1 MFHHLFTAFFVS
13 LFDKPYSSLC
23 ASSHAHQSQK
33 VLSSLCKVPS
43 FEFSLMNFLCN
54 CCSEYHSTTFCFV
67 TQTSAATIPFSAP
80 ATFRLC
86 KVPSFEF
93 SLMNFLCN
101 CCSEYHSTTFCFVTQ
116 TSAATIPFSAPAT
129 FQVSLSVSE

>member
-80 ATFRLC
+80 ATF
-86 KVPSFEF
+86 P
-93 SLMNFLCN
+93 
-101 CCSEYHSTTFCFVTQ
+101 
-116 TSAATIPFSAPAT
+116 
-129 FQVSLSVSE
+129 VSLSVSQ